1 MDILWIP
8 VGNSVNIVELNYSHM
23 NKIEILDLESVMM
36 NNESLKKI
44 LEDGVVTENEIKG
57 QVEKVTTLAEQLE
70 QICSEEQLKMI
81 QSLIA
86 EMNALYVAYNY
97 NELLSIR

>member
-1 MDILWIP
+1 
-8 VGNSVNIVELNYSHM
+8 M
-23 NKIEILDLESVMM
+23 NKIDILDLESIMM
-36 NNESLKKI
+36 NNTSLRKI
-44 LEDGVVTENEIKG
+44 LEDGIVTEEEIKE
-57 QVEKVTTLAEQLE
+57 QSEKVTTIAAKLE
-70 QICSEEQLKMI
+70 QECTEEQLKMI

>member
-1 MDILWIP
+1 MIP
-8 VGNSVNIVELNYSHM
+8 AGNSVSIVDINYKDMS
-23 NKIEILDLESVMM
+23 KIDILDLESIMM
-36 NNESLKKI
+36 NNASLMKI
-44 LEDGVVTENEIKG
+44 LEDGIVTEEEIKE
-57 QVEKVTTLAEQLE
+57 QSEKVTTIAAKLE
-70 QICSEEQLKMI
+70 QEQLKMI

>member
-1 MDILWIP
+1 MIP
-8 VGNSVNIVELNYSHM
+8 AGNSVSIVDINYNYMS
-23 NKIEILDLESVMM
+23 KIDILDLESILM
-36 NNESLKKI
+36 NNASLMKI
-44 LEDGVVTENEIKG
+44 LEDGIVTEEEIKE
-57 QVEKVTTLAEQLE
+57 QSEKVTTIAAKLE
-70 QICSEEQLKMI
+70 QECTEEQLKMI

>member
-1 MDILWIP
+1 MDI
-8 VGNSVNIVELNYSHM
+8 NYKDMS
-23 NKIEILDLESVMM
+23 KIDILDLESIMM
-36 NNESLKKI
+36 NNTSLMKI
-44 LEDGVVTENEIKG
+44 LEDGIVTEEEIKE
-57 QVEKVTTLAEQLE
+57 QSEKVTAIAAKLE
-70 QICSEEQLKMI
+70 QECNEEQLKMI

>member
-1 MDILWIP
+1 MDI
-8 VGNSVNIVELNYSHM
+8 NYRVM
-23 NKIEILDLESVMM
+23 NKIDILDLESIMM
-36 NNESLKKI
+36 NNASLIKI
-44 LEDGVVTENEIKG
+44 LEDGVVTEEEIRE
-57 QVEKVTTLAEQLE
+57 QSEKVTAIAKNLEQTCTDEQLT
-70 QICSEEQLKMI
+70 MI

>member
-1 MDILWIP
+1 
-8 VGNSVNIVELNYSHM
+8 M
-23 NKIEILDLESVMM
+23 NKIDILDLEYVMM
-36 NNESLKKI
+36 NNASLKKI
-44 LEDGVVTENEIKG
+44 LEDGVVTEEEIRE
-57 QVEKVTTLAEQLE
+57 QSEKVTELAKNLE
-70 QICSEEQLKMI
+70 QACTEEQLIMI

>member
-1 MDILWIP
+1 M
-8 VGNSVNIVELNYSHM
+8 S
-23 NKIEILDLESVMM
+23 KIDILDLESILM
-36 NNESLKKI
+36 NNTSLKKI
-44 LEDGVVTENEIKG
+44 LEDGVVTEEEIRE
-57 QVEKVTTLAEQLE
+57 QSEKVTALAQNLE
-70 QICSEEQLKMI
+70 QICTEEQLKMI

>member
-1 MDILWIP
+1 M
-8 VGNSVNIVELNYSHM
+8 S
-23 NKIEILDLESVMM
+23 KIDILDLESIMM
-36 NNESLKKI
+36 NNASLMKI
-44 LEDGVVTENEIKG
+44 LEDGIVTEEEIKE
-57 QVEKVTTLAEQLE
+57 QSEKVTTIAAKLE
-70 QICSEEQLKMI
+70 QECNEEQLKMI

>member
-1 MDILWIP
+1 M
-8 VGNSVNIVELNYSHM
+8 S
-23 NKIEILDLESVMM
+23 KIDILDLESILM
-36 NNESLKKI
+36 NNASLMKI
-44 LEDGVVTENEIKG
+44 LEDGIVTEEEIKE
-57 QVEKVTTLAEQLE
+57 QSEKVTTIAAKLE
-70 QICSEEQLKMI
+70 QECTEEQLKMI